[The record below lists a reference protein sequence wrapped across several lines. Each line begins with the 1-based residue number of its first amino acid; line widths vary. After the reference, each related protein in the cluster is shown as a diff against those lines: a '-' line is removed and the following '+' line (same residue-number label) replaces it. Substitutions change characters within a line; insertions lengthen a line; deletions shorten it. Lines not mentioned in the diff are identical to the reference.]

1 MGKNNLKKLRTK
13 DTPHISLKEEL
24 PPDYNSKKPIF
35 SFRYMKYQ
43 SNNCVSRCDEN
54 TKASIIETL
63 VKLSQLT
70 WNQIISTP
78 SKGLGC
84 ESINCA
90 QFRVTLP
97 TLITPDVKNLN
108 VFRYSDVGR
117 IAGYRETDIYHVLV
131 VGSNLYK
138 H

>member
-1 MGKNNLKKLRTK
+1 MGKNKFKKLK
-13 DTPHISLKEEL
+13 AKNTPHISLREKL

-78 SKGLGC
+78 STGLGC
-84 ESINCA
+84 ESINCS
-90 QFRVTLP
+90 QFRLPLP
-97 TLITPDVKNLN
+97 TLITPDVTSLN
-108 VFRYSDVGR
+108 IFRYSEAGR
-117 IAGYRETDIYHVLV
+117 IAGYRETDIYHILV
-131 VGSNLYK
+131 VGPNLYN